1 MQSDVNSCSV
11 IIKPANLEIV
21 VGTMLSMILFVIH
34 DRRADLGTG
43 DDTSV
48 HSGSGLVLWDG
59 LTWLLIYDCLLL
71 RLDLVPVAI
80 GSLNHLRLLDVLD
93 LLLEERLAIWTVSGN
108 STLCLGTL
116 ELSQSLLL
124 NLLKLSQPLSPDGF
138 DNANNRDDDCN
149 AADDGDQDVN
159 ENDEGD
165 RRTVII
171 VIDVIQFLHLGGHLV
186 FSTQD
191 LLKLITEFV
200 VRSAFLFT
208 LLERIDSHEECCHGS

>member
-11 IIKPANLEIV
+11 IIKPADLEIV

-48 HSGSGLVLWDG
+48 HSGSGLVLWNG
-59 LTWLLIYDCLLL
+59 LTWLYEYLLL

-93 LLLEERLAIWTVSGN
+93 LLLEKRLAIWTVSGN
-108 STLCLGTL
+108 SALCLGTL

-165 RRTVII
+165 RRTIII
-171 VIDVIQFLHLGGHLV
+171 VIDVIQFLHLGRQLF